1 MAGPDRPH
9 MQHSQRKL
17 TAVSAP
23 AAQTHSSQPDRRGIT
38 SQRRGH
44 RLCRVPSRSIHDCTH
59 TASQGENATARL
71 TAGPGAASG
80 TFNPLC
86 KVLCILQSLYF
97 CASGPTLVFHLVM
110 DTHHSSN
117 CSPKPL
123 YSWIPAAAQRRPWRT
138 QGVRDNIP
146 LVWTIPGRFLAP
158 RPPTTQP
165 PTPEPT
171 ASDETHSSRPLLPR
185 QCSWGISFRLSHE

>member
-9 MQHSQRKL
+9 MQHSQHESLRRL
-17 TAVSAP
+17 SAGRQHAAASLIAVASQASTAATALAEFLVAP
-23 AAQTHSSQPDRRGIT
+23 SS
-38 SQRRGH
+38 
-44 RLCRVPSRSIHDCTH
+44 DCTH

-138 QGVRDNIP
+138 QGYG
-146 LVWTIPGRFLAP
+146 TISLSCGPFQGASWRHGH
-158 RPPTTQP
+158 PPHSRRLRSPQHLMK
-165 PTPEPT
+165 PTVADRCCQGSAVGE
-171 ASDETHSSRPLLPR
+171 SR
-185 QCSWGISFRLSHE
+185 SG